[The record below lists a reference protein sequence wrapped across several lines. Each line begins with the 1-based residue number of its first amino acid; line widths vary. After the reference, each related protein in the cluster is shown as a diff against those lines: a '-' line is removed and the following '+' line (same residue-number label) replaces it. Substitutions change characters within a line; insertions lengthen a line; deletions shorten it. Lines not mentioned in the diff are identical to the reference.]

1 MAQYLLDETSFE
13 EAMAFLGAFVSIIV
27 ACIIF

>member
-1 MAQYLLDETSFE
+1 MAQYLLDHTSFE
-13 EAMAFLGAFVSIIV
+13 EAMAFLGAFAGIIF